1 MRRTRVK
8 RSNEFAVG
16 LVTVGAVLAIVAG
29 AVALGRLHLG
39 RRDEIRTARFRSIGG
54 LGPGANVTLRGVKVG
69 RVATIRVAGD
79 DWVEVDFRLKLGLK
93 LPAQP
98 AAIAAPA
105 TLFGEWRV
113 NILAFDEAPSEQVQQ
128 QLAEAAK
135 VGGDIWPGTTLP
147 DIGEITLQASR
158 IAGDIGLITNR
169 IGGALDSTAIADV
182 RASLKDLRTT
192 VVHLTEMANA
202 QSENLSALTG
212 NLTRASG
219 DVGVASRRWS
229 TLMGRVDSATMNGQL
244 QDVVSTTQQ
253 TSAAL
258 RQLTAD
264 MQEIVSDVK
273 LHRRSLVRVLTAS
286 DSLLTRVQEGRG
298 TLSLLAS
305 DSALYQEATGVVKQ
319 LRILLVD
326 IQANPRRYFRFSVF

>member
-1 MRRTRVK
+1 MR

-16 LVTVGAVLAIVAG
+16 LTALLAALVIVVGAI
-29 AVALGRLHLG
+29 ALGRLPLG
-39 RRDEIRTARFRSIGG
+39 RRDEIRTARFRSVGG

-69 RVATIRVAGD
+69 RVAVIRVAAD
-79 DWVEVDFRLKLGLK
+79 DWVEADFRLKPDLK
-93 LPAQP
+93 LPTHP

-113 NILAFDEAPSEQVQQ
+113 NILAFAEAPSELVQQ
-128 QLAEAAK
+128 QLAEAAA

-169 IGGALDSTAIADV
+169 LGGALDSTAVADV
-182 RASLKDLRTT
+182 RASLKDLRAT
-192 VVHLTEMANA
+192 VVRLTQMANA
-202 QSENLSALTG
+202 QTENLSTLTG

-219 DVGVASRRWS
+219 DVDVASRRWN
-229 TLMGRVDSATMNGQL
+229 TVMGRVDSATMNGQL
-244 QDVVSTTQQ
+244 QDVVSSTQK

-258 RQLTAD
+258 RQMTAD
-264 MQEIVSDVK
+264 MQEIVNDVK
-273 LHRRSLVRVLTAS
+273 EHRRSLVRVLTAG

-305 DSALYQEATGVVKQ
+305 DSALYHEATGAVKQ
-319 LRILLVD
+319 LRTLLAD
-326 IQANPRRYFRFSVF
+326 IQANPRRYFR

>member
-1 MRRTRVK
+1 VK
-8 RSNEFAVG
+8 RSNEFMVG
-16 LVTVGAVLAIVAG
+16 LIAVGAVLVVVAG
-29 AVALGRLHLG
+29 AVALGRVNLG

-69 RVATIRVAGD
+69 RVAVIRVAAD
-79 DWVEVDFRLKLGLK
+79 DWVEVDFRLKPALR
-93 LPAQP
+93 LPARP

-128 QLAEAAK
+128 QLAEAAE
-135 VGGDIWPGTTLP
+135 VGGDIWPGSTLP

-169 IGGALDSTAIADV
+169 IGGALDSTAVADV
-182 RASLKDLRTT
+182 RASLRDLRAT
-192 VVHLTEMANA
+192 VVRLTQMANA
-202 QSENLSALTG
+202 QSENISTLTG
-212 NLTRASG
+212 NLTRTSG
-219 DVGVASRRWS
+219 TVDLASRRWN
-229 TLMGRVDSATMNGQL
+229 TVMGRVDSATMNGQL
-244 QDVVSTTQQ
+244 QELVSSTRQ

-258 RQLTAD
+258 QQMTAD
-264 MQEIVSDVK
+264 MQAIVTDVK
-273 LHRRSLVRVLTAS
+273 QHRQSLVKMLTAG
-286 DSLLTRVQEGRG
+286 DSLLTQVQEGRG

-305 DSALYQEATGVVKQ
+305 DSALYHEATSAVKQ
-319 LRILLVD
+319 LRTLLVD

>member
-1 MRRTRVK
+1 VK

-16 LVTVGAVLAIVAG
+16 VTAVLAVLVIVAG
-29 AVALGRLHLG
+29 AIALGRVPLG
-39 RRDEIRTARFRSIGG
+39 RRDEIRTARFRSVGG

-69 RVATIRVAGD
+69 RVAVIRVAAD
-79 DWVEVDFRLKLGLK
+79 DWVEVDFRLRPELK
-93 LPAQP
+93 LPARP

-113 NILAFDEAPSEQVQQ
+113 NILAFDEAPSELVQL
-128 QLAEAAK
+128 QLEEAAAP
-135 VGGDIWPGTTLP
+135 GGDIWPGTTLP

-169 IGGALDSTAIADV
+169 IGGVLDSTAVADV
-182 RASLKDLRTT
+182 RASLKDLRAT
-192 VVHLTEMANA
+192 VVRLTEMANA
-202 QSENLSALTG
+202 QSENLSTLTG

-219 DVGVASRRWS
+219 DVDVASRRWS
-229 TLMGRVDSATMNGQL
+229 TVMGRVDSATMNGQL
-244 QDVVSTTQQ
+244 QDVVSSTRQ

-258 RQLTAD
+258 QQMTAD
-264 MQEIVSDVK
+264 MQAIVNDVK
-273 LHRRSLVRVLTAS
+273 EHRRSLIRVLTAS

-305 DSALYQEATGVVKQ
+305 DSVLYSEATGAVKQ
-319 LRILLVD
+319 LRTLLAD